1 MTDRTIRMRVG
12 AVAGIVGIAAV
23 AALSAVPNAGAT
35 VTQIGMLPGINAGSA
50 TNYGTGCSYQ
60 ARATLTDVVQPVV
73 FYDNAVPF
81 AVVKPSGGTALADWV
96 PATQGLHTIS
106 AVQAPDDSVI
116 ASVDVRVGT
125 GVHLGYGCNVFG
137 G

>member
-1 MTDRTIRMRVG
+1 MTDRTIWMRIGVVAGMVG
-12 AVAGIVGIAAV
+12 AAV
-23 AALSAVPNAGAT
+23 VCATPGAGAT
-35 VTQIGMLPGINAGSA
+35 ATQVRMTPGINFGSA
-50 TNYGTGCSYQ
+50 TNYGTGCTYQ
-60 ARATLTDVVQPVV
+60 AQAKVTDVVQPVV
-73 FYDNAVPF
+73 FYDNGIPF
-81 AVVKPSGGTALADWV
+81 ALVKPSGGVALVDWV

-106 AVQAPDDSVI
+106 AVQAPDDSVV